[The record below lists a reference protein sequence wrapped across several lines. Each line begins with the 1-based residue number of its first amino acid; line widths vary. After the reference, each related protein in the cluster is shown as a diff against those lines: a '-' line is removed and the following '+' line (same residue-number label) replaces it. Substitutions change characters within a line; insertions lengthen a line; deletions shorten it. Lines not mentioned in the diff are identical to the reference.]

1 LPVAFGA
8 VTAVAGREV
17 DTGLTGDGE
26 RPLATRAGEDRRWPF
41 WPALAV
47 LVVGLLITA
56 VLTLVSAKL
65 NRDNEKQLLGLRA
78 REVGAVLTEV
88 VPSIQT
94 PVASAAA
101 LADAT
106 GGDVAKFK
114 RFAAPYVGL
123 GAGQTF
129 VSLSLWRVADPGRG
143 PVAVVGAA
151 PALSSSIQR
160 APALFARASAKPT
173 LSVTGFLQSSAPRLG
188 YAFAGAAP
196 GPFAAYGESAVP
208 PNRYAPVQS
217 NAAFSDIDYA
227 VYLGPS
233 TNRADLI
240 IASVRHLPLS
250 GRTRIVRTP
259 VGDSSFTV
267 AVGARSP
274 LGGSLPQHVAPAIAI
289 LGALLSVGAG
299 LVAARLIDRRRGAER
314 LAGRLEEIAE
324 ENRRLYAEQRG
335 IAQTLQHA
343 LLPENLPQLPGI
355 QASAR
360 YEAGAHGVE
369 IGGDWYDLIALDDR
383 RLLLVVGDVSGKGL
397 RAATT
402 MAALRYAIHAYAAQ
416 GDPPTEL
423 LRKLSNLVNV
433 KADRQL
439 ATVLC
444 ALVDVSART
453 VSVTSA
459 GHLPPLMITAQGSRF
474 VQSEVGLPVGV
485 DRAASYASTTISAPP
500 GATLLAYTDGLVERR
515 GESIDAGLERLR
527 ARASGNHASLDELLT
542 RVLEDLRDD
551 ASEDDTAIA
560 GIRWMT

>member
-1 LPVAFGA
+1 

-17 DTGLTGDGE
+17 DTGLAGDGE
-26 RPLATRAGEDRRWPF
+26 MSVRTMARKQGRWPF

-47 LVVGLLITA
+47 LVLGLLITA
-56 VLTLVSAKL
+56 ALTLVSAKL
-65 NRDNEKQLLGLRA
+65 NRDNEKQLLRLRA
-78 REVGAVLTEV
+78 REVGTVLTEV
-88 VPSIQT
+88 IPSIQT
-94 PVASAAA
+94 PLASAAA

-106 GGDVAKFK
+106 GGNTAKFK

-123 GAGQTF
+123 SAGQPF
-129 VSLSLWRVADPGRG
+129 VSLSLWRVGHPGRG
-143 PVAVVGAA
+143 PLAVVGVP

-160 APALFARASAKPT
+160 APALFARASAKPG
-173 LSVTGFLQSSAPRLG
+173 LSVTGFLQSPAPRLG
-188 YAFAGAAP
+188 YAFAGAAS

-208 PNRYAPVQS
+208 PSRYAPVQT

-227 VYLGPS
+227 VYLGPT
-233 TNRADLI
+233 TNRANLI
-240 IASVRHLPLS
+240 AASVRHLPLS
-250 GRTRIVRTP
+250 GRTNIVRTP
-259 VGDSSFTV
+259 IGDSSFTV
-267 AVGARSP
+267 AVAARRP
-274 LGGSLPQHVAPAIAI
+274 LGGSLPQRVAPAIAI
-289 LGALLSVGAG
+289 FGAVLSIGAA

-314 LAGRLEEIAE
+314 LAGRLEEIAD

-355 QASAR
+355 QTSAR

-383 RLLLVVGDVSGKGL
+383 RLLLVVGDVSGRGL

-416 GDPPTEL
+416 GDPPAEL
-423 LRKLSNLVNV
+423 LSKLSNLVSV
-433 KADRQL
+433 KADGQL

-444 ALVDVSART
+444 ALVDVPGRT

-459 GHLPPLMITAQGSRF
+459 GHLPPLMITARGSRF
-474 VQSEVGLPVGV
+474 VHGEVGLPVGV
-485 DRAASYASTTISAPP
+485 DRAPSYASTTITAPS

-515 GESIDAGLERLR
+515 GESIDAGLGRLR
-527 ARASGNHASLDELLT
+527 ARASANHGSLDELLT